1 MTELALP
8 RTSVFSPRR
17 VGAIVARY
25 VYLLRRSPIRL
36 IELIYWPFMNLLMW
50 GFITLYLRGP
60 TVGMAQAAGLF
71 LGAVVLWEILIRSNL
86 GVTITFIEELY
97 SRNLG
102 HLFISP
108 LRPYELV
115 AACMATSLL
124 RTLIG
129 VAPSALLIV
138 PMFGFSIFGL
148 GLPLI
153 AFYVTLS
160 IFGWAF
166 GIVIMAILIRWGLA
180 AEGFAWAAMFIIM
193 PIAGVYYPISA
204 LPHWL
209 QPVAWALPSAYVF
222 EGMRAIVLHGV
233 VRGDYLLI
241 GFGLDLVYLAL
252 GAALFQ
258 WMFRVARVRG
268 LLLNTG

>member
-1 MTELALP
+1 VTAVPKPSL
-8 RTSVFSPRR
+8 FSARR

-25 VYLLRRSPIRL
+25 VYLLKRSPIRL
-36 IELIYWPFMNLLMW
+36 LELIYWPFMNLLMW

-60 TVGMAQAAGLF
+60 AVGLANAAGLF

-108 LRPYELV
+108 LRPSELV
-115 AACMATSLL
+115 AACMVTSAL
-124 RTLIG
+124 RTVIG
-129 VAPSALLIV
+129 VLPSALLIV

-148 GLPLI
+148 GAPLI

-166 GIVIMAILIRWGLA
+166 GIVIMAVLIRWGLA

-193 PIAGVYYPISA
+193 PIAGVYYPIGA
-204 LPHWL
+204 LPQWL
-209 QPVAWALPSAYVF
+209 QPVAWSLPSSYVF
-222 EGMRAIVLHGV
+222 EGMRAIVLHGI
-233 VRGDYLLI
+233 VRTDYLVI
-241 GFGLDLVYLAL
+241 GLALDGVYLAL
-252 GAALFQ
+252 GAFLFQ
-258 WMFRVARVRG
+258 WMFRVARIRG